1 MSNTI
6 SSVSSASSMVAQR
19 TMNAVKRDG
28 AAAPVANQK
37 LGDEKSAP
45 SAPKENTTTVSTER
59 QSTSETNQRE
69 VVEAMYEGRSDAPK
83 AAAPDVENARNEV
96 KRLYEETSLEE
107 TQRVQSS
114 PADSRSAISPE
125 QQRVKEELKLLGAMA
140 QDKAQAQVARI
151 EKSRAATRERIHLNT
166 QRKFAEHFEAFSL
179 AQEMI
184 ALKDRNLDR
193 QEGQLQAKKAMEQT
207 TRSDVQMSKIK
218 SDQSRIAF
226 QARNQKDEA
235 AVARRLDI
243 ITPGSFEPPKAAE
256 NTEKPTVQ
264 INRNLRQQHT
274 IELNPGRAVGREQSR
289 RQAELDRAESSANFD
304 STLAEQQPES
314 SRTTESVRE
323 ALEGLKTKAS
333 ENGFVALNSQS
344 QAQRAAEDVL
354 IEARQRPEQSIQSQS
369 QISLQAALK
378 VLQ

>member
-1 MSNTI
+1 
-6 SSVSSASSMVAQR
+6 
-19 TMNAVKRDG
+19 
-28 AAAPVANQK
+28 
-37 LGDEKSAP
+37 
-45 SAPKENTTTVSTER
+45 
-59 QSTSETNQRE
+59 
-69 VVEAMYEGRSDAPK
+69 
-83 AAAPDVENARNEV
+83 
-96 KRLYEETSLEE
+96 
-107 TQRVQSS
+107 
-114 PADSRSAISPE
+114 
-125 QQRVKEELKLLGAMA
+125 
-140 QDKAQAQVARI
+140 
-151 EKSRAATRERIHLNT
+151 
-166 QRKFAEHFEAFSL
+166 
-179 AQEMI
+179 MI

-193 QEGQLQAKKAMEQT
+193 REGQLQAKKAMEQT

-218 SDQSRIAF
+218 SDQSVLFKHEIKKMKRPSLGASTSY
-226 QARNQKDEA
+226 A
-235 AVARRLDI
+235 
-243 ITPGSFEPPKAAE
+243 GSFEPPKAAE

-323 ALEGLKTKAS
+323 ALEGLKSKAS